1 MILEL
6 LPTNAFGHVAQPH
19 LELEGKENQQTNW
32 EEWYVIHHVLGF
44 FVGTP
49 WILVIRRI
57 TKKQKGRNKKL
68 QITWRNIILSSK
80 ERNTLNH
87 SLAAIWSTPPSQDLW
102 VKHLFL
108 HVWSSTST
116 SSTPSDF
123 SPHKSSVKCSYE
135 PGSFNWFEGSELLH
149 SFALPNKQH
158 QNMLQKYVY
167 KHSTYVICL
176 SSLGNF
182 SPFYPQMS
190 FATSSIFWPKNP
202 LKTCFSGKY

>member
-1 MILEL
+1 M
-6 LPTNAFGHVAQPH
+6 
-19 LELEGKENQQTNW
+19 
-32 EEWYVIHHVLGF
+32 F
-44 FVGTP
+44 FVGNA
-49 WILVIRRI
+49 WILAIRRI
-57 TKKQKGRNKKL
+57 TKKQKGRNKKV
-68 QITWRNIILSSK
+68 QITRRNIILSSK

-87 SLAAIWSTPPSQDLW
+87 CLAAIWSTPPSQDLW

-190 FATSSIFWPKNP
+190 FATSSTFWPKNP
-202 LKTCFSGKY
+202 LKTCFFR

>member
-1 MILEL
+1 MICNS
-6 LPTNAFGHVAQPH
+6 PRFR
-19 LELEGKENQQTNW
+19 
-32 EEWYVIHHVLGF
+32 F
-44 FVGTP
+44 FCVGTP

-68 QITWRNIILSSK
+68 QITWRNIMLSSK

-135 PGSFNWFEGSELLH
+135 PGSFNWFKGSELLH
-149 SFALPNKQH
+149 SFTLPNKQH

-190 FATSSIFWPKNP
+190 FATSSTFWPKNP
-202 LKTCFSGKY
+202 LKTCFFR